1 MAMFGAIQAGGGEAV
16 RRAYAQ
22 RQQPAVAAS
31 QTGGTVDPNAGGY
44 TRGGAG
50 GGGAGG
56 GNQVGGP
63 TGGRSTVTTALNP
76 ADQAALD
83 RYRGLRGSALDHAGG
98 LLRRAR
104 DVTHHSWR
112 GGMKGAPEIRR
123 QSTLAPYGGRRV
135 AEGDYFSAPGN
146 LRNAMPDSGQFGN
159 QVNAAE
165 RATFDRAMARL
176 RPDMERQRHALE
188 NRLVQQGL
196 QRGSEAFTNEMGRLQ
211 RQQADQS
218 ENVALSAVGAG
229 RQEHS
234 RLTGLQAGL
243 RGQEFGEGLQSA
255 QFGAS
260 EAGRGFQQRY
270 ADQQQYQ
277 NQRNFGSQF
286 QLGRQRDE
294 FGRDMQRRNQ
304 FIRELEQ
311 DRDRP
316 WMEAMRAMQFGQQA
330 SPIMTP
336 QGPMFQQGAGQPFN
350 FQNQGGGGVDIGG
363 IVQGLAPVL
372 AGIFSD
378 RRLKSN
384 IKRRG
389 KFRKGI
395 NWYEFDMGG
404 RRMLGFIADEVAK
417 VLPAAVSRGADGWD
431 RVNYWMVF
439 NAVR

>member
-1 MAMFGAIQAGGGEAV
+1 MAMFGAIQAGGGDAV
-16 RRAYAQ
+16 RRAYAR
-22 RQQPAVAAS
+22 RQPTAAPAAGS
-31 QTGGTVDPNAGGY
+31 TTGGTVDPGAGGY
-44 TRGGAG
+44 SRGGG
-50 GGGAGG
+50 GGGA
-56 GNQVGGP
+56 QVGGE
-63 TGGRSTVTTALNP
+63 TGGRSTVTTTLNP
-76 ADQAALD
+76 ADQRDLN
-83 RYRGLRGSALDHAGG
+83 RLRGLRGSALDHSAA
-98 LLRRAR
+98 LLNRAR
-104 DVTHHSWR
+104 YATGARSWR
-112 GGMKGAPEIRR
+112 QQMQDAPGIRR

-135 AEGDYFSAPGN
+135 QEGQYFSAPGD
-146 LRNAMPDSGQFGN
+146 LRNAMPDSTGFGGQ
-159 QVNAAE
+159 VDSAE
-165 RATFDRAMARL
+165 RATFERAMNRL

-229 RQEHS
+229 RAEHS

-304 FIRELEQ
+304 FIRETEMG
-311 DRDRP
+311 RDRP
-316 WMEAMRAMQFGQQA
+316 WMETQRAMQFGQQA
-330 SPIMTP
+330 APIMTP
-336 QGPMFQQGAGQPFN
+336 QGPMFQQGGGNPFDFRAGQ
-350 FQNQGGGGVDIGG
+350 GSGVDIGG

-378 RRLKSN
+378 RRLKKN
-384 IKRRG
+384 IKRIG
-389 KFRKGI
+389 GFSCGI
-395 NWYEFDMGG
+395 HWYEFEIDGE
-404 RRMLGFIADEVAK
+404 RRTGFMADEVK
-417 VLPAAVSRGADGWD
+417 AVMPEAVKRGQDGYD
-431 RVNYWMVF
+431 RVDYGMVF

>member
-1 MAMFGAIQAGGGEAV
+1 MAMFGAIQAGASAQP
-16 RRAYAQ
+16 RRALAA
-22 RQQPAVAAS
+22 RANGAAAAPVA
-31 QTGGTVDPNAGGY
+31 TERGVDPNAGGY
-44 TRGGAG
+44 NRGGAG
-50 GGGAGG
+50 GGA
-56 GNQVGGP
+56 QVGGP
-63 TGGRSTVTTALNP
+63 SGGRSTVTTTLDP
-76 ADQAALD
+76 ADQAALGQL
-83 RYRGLRGSALDHAGG
+83 RGLRGSALDHAGG

-146 LRNAMPDSGQFGN
+146 LRNAMPDSGGFAG
-159 QVNAAE
+159 QVSSAE
-165 RATFDRAMARL
+165 RATFDRAMKRL
-176 RPDMERQRHALE
+176 RPGMDRERKALE

-196 QRGSEAFTNEMGRLQ
+196 QRGSEAFTNEMGRLA

-260 EAGRGFQQRY
+260 EAGRGFQQRF

-294 FGRDMQRRNQ
+294 FGRDVTRRNQ
-304 FIRELEQ
+304 YIRELEQ

-316 WMEAMRAMQFGQQA
+316 WMEATRAMQFGQQA

-336 QGPMFQQGAGQPFN
+336 QGPMFQQGAGNPFD
-350 FQNQGGGGVDIGG
+350 FRAGGGGGLDIAG
-363 IVQGLAPVL
+363 IAAGLAPVL
-372 AGIFSD
+372 AQLSD

-384 IKRRG
+384 I
-389 KFRKGI
+389 RKLGPYKPGI
-395 NWYEFDMGG
+395 DWYEYDLGG
-404 RRMLGFIADEVAK
+404 KRMTGFMADEVRE
-417 VLPAAVSRGADGWD
+417 VMPEAVWRGADGYD
-431 RVNYWMVF
+431 RVDYGVVF
-439 NAVR
+439 RGV